1 MVKKNVNIEEK
12 IAQLNA
18 LKSVIEYAEG
28 LKDSMQIEAN
38 SYLESCKDEEES
50 NEEQTIY
57 DTSNWNYERY
67 EDYQRQANA
76 YESIIAE
83 LNGMV

>member
-1 MVKKNVNIEEK
+1 MVKNVNIEEK

-18 LKSVIEYAEG
+18 LKSVIEYTEG
-28 LKDSMQIEAN
+28 LKESMQNEAN
-38 SYLESCKDEEES
+38 SYLESCKDEEASTET
-50 NEEQTIY
+50 ETVY

-76 YESIIAE
+76 YEAIVAE
-83 LNGMV
+83 LNKMV

>member
-1 MVKKNVNIEEK
+1 MVKNVNIEEK

-18 LKSVIEYAEG
+18 LKSVIEYVEG

-38 SYLESCKDEEES
+38 SYLEMCKDEEAP
-50 NEEQTIY
+50 NEEQTVY

-67 EDYQRQANA
+67 EDYQRRANA
-76 YESIIAE
+76 YEAIITE
-83 LNGMV
+83 LNDMV